1 MATDSAEIRLTDTN
15 RDTPMSARSDLMP
28 SKCSVFVAAS
38 LDGFIAR
45 PDGELDWLDEANA
58 MVPPDEDCGFAA
70 FLSTVDTIVMGRST
84 FEKVLTFGH
93 WPYGERP
100 VFVLTRNPFVTSE
113 ELPKSVQFADLPPE
127 ELLQRIA
134 VSGYRHVYVD
144 GGRTIGSFLATGAID
159 RLTVTLIPI
168 LLGSGLPLFGP
179 LPADVRLSL
188 ETSRVFEF
196 GFVQLT
202 YRVDKIGAA

>member
-1 MATDSAEIRLTDTN
+1 MVSR
-15 RDTPMSARSDLMP
+15 
-28 SKCSVFVAAS
+28 CSVFVAAS

-58 MVPPDEDCGFAA
+58 QVPPDEDCGFAE
-70 FLSTVDTIVMGRST
+70 FLSTVDAIVMGRST
-84 FEKVLTFGH
+84 FEKVLTFGL

-100 VFVLTRNPFVTSE
+100 VFVLTRNPLEISA
-113 ELPKSVQFADLPPE
+113 ELPDSVRFADLPPD
-127 ELLQRIA
+127 ELLERTA
-134 VSGYRHVYVD
+134 DSGYRHVYVD
-144 GGRTIGSFLATGAID
+144 GGGTIGSFLATGAID

-168 LLGSGLPLFGP
+168 LLGSGLPLFGA

-188 ETSRVFEF
+188 EASRVFEF

-202 YRVDKIGAA
+202 YRVVKNGMA

>member
-1 MATDSAEIRLTDTN
+1 MA
-15 RDTPMSARSDLMP
+15 

-45 PDGELDWLDEANA
+45 PDGELDWLDEANTL
-58 MVPPDEDCGFAA
+58 VPHDEDCGFAA
-70 FLSTVDTIVMGRST
+70 FLATVDAIVMGRST

-93 WPYGERP
+93 WPYGDRP
-100 VFVLTRNPFVTSE
+100 VFVLTRNPSE
-113 ELPKSVQFADLPPE
+113 ISADVPETVQFADLPPD
-127 ELLQRIA
+127 ELLERIA
-134 VSGYRHVYVD
+134 AAGFRHIYVD

-179 LPADVRLSL
+179 LPADVRLLL
-188 ETSRVFEF
+188 EASRVFEF

-202 YRVDKIGAA
+202 YRVVKKGAA

>member
-1 MATDSAEIRLTDTN
+1 MVSR
-15 RDTPMSARSDLMP
+15 
-28 SKCSVFVAAS
+28 CSVFVAAS

-58 MVPPDEDCGFAA
+58 LVPPDEDCGFSA
-70 FLSTVDTIVMGRST
+70 FLSTVDAIVMGRST

-93 WPYGERP
+93 WPYGDRP
-100 VFVLTRNPFVTSE
+100 VYVLTRNPFETAA
-113 ELPKSVQFADLPPE
+113 ELPETVQFADSSPD

-134 VSGYRHVYVD
+134 VEGHRHVYVD

-159 RLTVTLIPI
+159 KLTVTLIPI

-188 ETSRVFEF
+188 EASRVFEF

-202 YRVDKIGAA
+202 YRVEKKDEA